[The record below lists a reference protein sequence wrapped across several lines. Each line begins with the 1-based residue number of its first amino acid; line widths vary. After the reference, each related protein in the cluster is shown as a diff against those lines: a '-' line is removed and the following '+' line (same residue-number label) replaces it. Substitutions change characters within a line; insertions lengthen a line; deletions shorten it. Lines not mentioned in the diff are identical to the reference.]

1 MADIDE
7 TAENVA
13 NPFGDEDPPEFVPPT
28 PEQLLAVLDQLKGIS
43 DEDREQLRQELLM
56 GQQPQEPVQPPLST
70 EFFVLMSMFI
80 ILFIGFVFFG
90 YKLYK
95 SLKEK
100 ERKRDEKKKLRQ
112 QKKKK

>member
-80 ILFIGFVFFG
+80 ILFIGFGKTFNG
-90 YKLYK
+90 YSIKRLT
-95 SLKEK
+95 SLKIFSNLSFE
-100 ERKRDEKKKLRQ
+100 
-112 QKKKK
+112 